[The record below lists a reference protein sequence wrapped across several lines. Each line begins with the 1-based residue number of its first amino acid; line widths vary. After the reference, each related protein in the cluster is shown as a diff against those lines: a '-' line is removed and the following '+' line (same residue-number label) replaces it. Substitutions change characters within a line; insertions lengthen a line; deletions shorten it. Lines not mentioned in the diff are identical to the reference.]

1 MTFEKILSL
10 ISSLFNAKKM
20 EKRINIS
27 KLLKL
32 FKERKVVALTS
43 YTANI
48 ARITDNYAD
57 VLLVGDSVGMVLY
70 GLPSTQGVSLEM
82 MKNHGKAVVNA
93 TKKAFIVVDMPFGS
107 YEESKEQA
115 FRSCADVLSFTG
127 ANAIKLEGGQEMAET
142 IKFLVERGVPVMA
155 HVGLMPQKFKIKG
168 SFAKEKDE
176 EKILKDFEAV
186 VKAGAFSVVIENVAE
201 EVADKVAEGFPDV
214 LTIGIG
220 AGKNVKGQIAVFEDL
235 AGLSGE
241 FIPPFYSKIQDLA
254 VNLTEVASEYSNSVK
269 TS

>member
-1 MTFEKILSL
+1 
-10 ISSLFNAKKM
+10 M
-20 EKRINIS
+20 EKRLTIA

-32 FKERKVVALTS
+32 TAERKIIALTS

-48 ARITDNYAD
+48 ARITDNHAD
-57 VLLVGDSVGMVLY
+57 VLLVGDSLGMVLY
-70 GLPSTQGVSLEM
+70 GLPSTQGVTLEM

-115 FRSCADVLSFTG
+115 FKNCAEILSFTG
-127 ANAIKLEGGQEMAET
+127 ANAIKLEGGKEMAET
-142 IKFLVERGVPVMA
+142 IAFLIERGIPVMA

-168 SFAKEKDE
+168 SFSKEKDE
-176 EKILKDFEAV
+176 EKIMQDFESV
-186 VKAGAFSVVIENVAE
+186 VNAGAFSVVLENIAE
-201 EVADKVAEGFPDV
+201 EIALKISQKFPNV

-220 AGKNVKGQIAVFEDL
+220 AGKEVKGQIAVFEDL

-254 VNLTEVASEYSNSVK
+254 VNLNEVASSFAKSVK
-269 TS
+269 